1 MVSSVILKNKT
12 ANSVSINTDSINELI
27 GFAEFVKAYSK
38 DAVSVHNSCLT
49 GSTASEYQQELKRNK
64 NHAKNQHKLAIAAL
78 ELENTP
84 ENQQAVSN
92 WKTLLDTLSSQIQSD
107 IIKAK
112 TQYLLI
118 RQSNWI
124 FVTLYELIKQNH
136 PSVQGAILGHSI
148 GDRNDAILI
157 IQIGDQQLSCPK
169 GFTNLDLDSDGFQNT
184 LEHNPIEPGVYY
196 EGVKDILEFKPEIL
210 QLIQKSRQQYITY
223 DVK

>member
-1 MVSSVILKNKT
+1 MVSTVILKKKT
-12 ANSVSINTDSINELI
+12 ASDSINVDAINQLI

-38 DAVSVHNSCLT
+38 AAVLIHSSCLS
-49 GSTASEYQQELKRNK
+49 GSTPSEYQQELKRNK
-64 NHAKNQHKLAIAAL
+64 NHAKNQLKLAIAAL
-78 ELENTP
+78 ELENAP
-84 ENQQAVSN
+84 ENQQSVSD
-92 WKTLLDTLSSQIQSD
+92 WKTLLDTLSTQIQSD

-112 TQYLLI
+112 TQYMLI

-124 FVTLYELIKQNH
+124 FVTLFELIKQNH

-169 GFTNLDLDSDGFQNT
+169 GFTNLELDSDGFQNT
-184 LEHNPIEPGVYY
+184 LAHNPVEPGVYY
-196 EGVKDILEFKPEIL
+196 EGIKDILEFKPEIL